1 MVKKGKNNIFEKNRH
16 KIRIYSLILLYL
28 RCQKVKVT
36 IYDRFIILN
45 IITKIY
51 HYERTNQHAINGI

>member
-16 KIRIYSLILLYL
+16 KIRVYSLILLYL

-36 IYDRFIILN
+36 IYDRFYN
-45 IITKIY
+45 S
-51 HYERTNQHAINGI
+51 